1 MSISTAQSKI
11 NQAQRDIQALNKR
24 LSEIAN
30 NEASK
35 MAKIASVSKSIT
47 RNTSASQLQNKS
59 RETQR
64 VQDDIVKLQRKRAQL
79 SKDLTRATEKL
90 HSAQQE
96 LSKEQEKEQKRH
108 LDQIA
113 SQSRASE
120 ARLLDRL
127 HRSVAPPLI
136 SQSINAT
143 TKFDAFI
150 SHATEDK
157 DDLVR
162 PLAEALINAGY
173 KIWYDEFQLKVGD
186 SLRRSIDRG
195 LAASRFGIVILSPS
209 FFAKQWPQY
218 ELDGLVSKEMEGG
231 KVILPIWHK
240 VSKTEVMSYSPSLAD
255 KMALNTVTNT
265 IEELAISL
273 ADVLKNT

>member
-1 MSISTAQSKI
+1 MGVFGKAAGRVVREMSISTAQSKI
-11 NQAQRDIQALNKR
+11 NQAQRDIQSLNRKF
-24 LSEIAN
+24 SDVAKD
-30 NEASK
+30 EASK
-35 MAKIASVSKSIT
+35 TSKIAAISKSIT
-47 RNTSASQLQNKS
+47 KSTSVSQLQSKS
-59 RETQR
+59 RDTQR
-64 VQDDIVKLQRKRAQL
+64 LQDEIAKLQTKRAQL

-96 LSKEQEKEQKRH
+96 FYKEQEREQKRR

-113 SQSRASE
+113 SQSRLNE
-120 ARLLDRL
+120 AMLLSRL
-127 HRSVAPPLI
+127 HSSVPP
-136 SQSINAT
+136 SKANSSAESPSN
-143 TKFDAFI
+143 FDAFI

-157 DDLVR
+157 EDLVR
-162 PLAEALINAGY
+162 PLADALISAGY

-195 LAASRFGIVILSPS
+195 LAASRFGILILSPS

-240 VSKTEVMSYSPSLAD
+240 VSKAEVMGYSEGVNSF
-255 KMALNTVTNT
+255 V
-265 IEELAISL
+265 
-273 ADVLKNT
+273 